1 MIKGIAH
8 NRSTLYRMALKHF
21 GPESQ
26 ALKLIEEAAELGA
39 AASRNLNGNGL
50 GNEVDLAEKMAGIEI
65 MVEQFRLN
73 GMDKLIELAKHN
85 KLKRLAERLEVEY
98 VGGDA

>member
-26 ALKLIEEAAELGA
+26 VLKLIEEAAELGA
-39 AASRNLNGNGL
+39 AASRNLNGL
-50 GNEVDLAEKMAGIEI
+50 GNEVALAEEMADVEI
-65 MVEQFRLN
+65 MIEQFRLN

-98 VGGDA
+98 IGGDA